1 MATSP
6 TARWRRAPAGHGRR
20 RSARGWRGFCRRLG
34 LVAAWALTLA
44 LGWASAQPGLYGPEA
59 PQDAAW
65 VRVFNAAA
73 PGGIAVRV
81 ADRSTVVLPLGG
93 ATRYARV
100 PAGRVRVDVGGVELQ
115 LEVAA
120 ESFVTVAA
128 TVAGPVPIADPALRD
143 VSRGLLGLMNLTAL
157 EALDLLAPDGT
168 PVVAAVPP
176 LTHEALAIASAT
188 TGLLVTDGDR
198 TVATLEPQPFER
210 GIAYVV
216 VVYDHG
222 EGPTVALLASAVD

>member
-1 MATSP
+1 MVPSP
-6 TARWRRAPAGHGRR
+6 TARPRRAGPSHGRG
-20 RSARGWRGFCRRLG
+20 RSARGRSGVGRRLG
-34 LVAAWALTLA
+34 VVAAWALA
-44 LGWASAQPGLYGPEA
+44 LSFGWAPAQPGLYGPEA

-81 ADRSTVVLPLGG
+81 ADRTTVVLPLGG

-100 PAGRVRVDVGGVELQ
+100 PAGRVRVDVGGAELQ
-115 LEVAA
+115 LEVAP

-128 TVAGPVPIADPALRD
+128 TGDGPVPIADPALRD
-143 VSRGLLGLMNLTAL
+143 VSRGLLGLMNLTAS
-157 EALDLLAPDGT
+157 EALDLRAPDGT

-176 LTHEALAIASAT
+176 LTHEALAVASAT

-198 TVATLEPQPFER
+198 TVATLEPHPFER
-210 GIAYVV
+210 GVAYVV

-222 EGPTVALLASAVD
+222 EGPTVALLASAAD